1 MSMGT
6 TAVMAMHLYEQGCC
20 FKNSLGSSVIPYC
33 LCWDHGK
40 SYTLVGASTPTVLQY
55 AQEVKSNGFHEYDWG
70 EREQHLFHHGPN
82 RKPTYRLQDVTTPVD
97 IYYNGQNDWLASST
111 DVLRTISELPSIV
124 PGMLH

>member
-40 SYTLVGASTPTVLQY
+40 SYTLVRASTPTVLQY
-55 AQEVKSNGFHEYDWG
+55 AQEVKYTNFTNIIGVNSTFSIMALIEY
-70 EREQHLFHHGPN
+70 L
-82 RKPTYRLQDVTTPVD
+82 PTGYK
-97 IYYNGQNDWLASST
+97 
-111 DVLRTISELPSIV
+111 
-124 PGMLH
+124 M